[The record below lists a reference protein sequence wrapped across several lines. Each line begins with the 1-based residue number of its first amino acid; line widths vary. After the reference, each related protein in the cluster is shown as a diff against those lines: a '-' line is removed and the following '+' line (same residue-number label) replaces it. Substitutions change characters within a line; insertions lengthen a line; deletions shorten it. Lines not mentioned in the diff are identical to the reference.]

1 MTFYANIAS
10 SRNRIILNMC
20 FENLLFVQKYI
31 YTINEGSFHIMF
43 SFKIE
48 HGESDKS
55 VNMKNG
61 ITDYMN
67 FMFPEKSFKEK
78 EKPILY
84 LIKSCENYGLNERES
99 IDSINRVLG
108 TKSISRR
115 TYYNYKKK
123 LYDSQTFG
131 LLKNSCYNTIGVKL
145 FILDDILND
154 VEQTKKA
161 DKLIGQQFPK
171 RKQILEDEEKQ
182 KEELDRVMNEA
193 QSSINKFKE
202 IETRQSHIDSTIPPN
217 HTIREEFVKCGKEFC
232 LQCPH
237 GPYYYAYWRDFK
249 TKKLK
254 KKYVGQFKPDI
265 NVK

>member
-1 MTFYANIAS
+1 M
-10 SRNRIILNMC
+10 RNN
-20 FENLLFVQKYI
+20 
-31 YTINEGSFHIMF
+31 
-43 SFKIE
+43 
-48 HGESDKS
+48 
-55 VNMKNG
+55 
-61 ITDYMN
+61 ITDYTN

-78 EKPILY
+78 EIPILY
-84 LIKSCENYGLNERES
+84 LIKSCENYDLDERES
-99 IDSINRVLG
+99 IESINRVLG
-108 TKSISRR
+108 DKSISRR

-123 LYDSQTFG
+123 LYDSQTFC

-171 RKQILEDEEKQ
+171 RKQVLEDEEKQ
-182 KEELDRVMNEA
+182 KEELNSVMNRV
-193 QSSINKFKE
+193 QVDINKFKE
-202 IETRQSHIDSTIPPN
+202 IETRRSQIDSTLPSN

-237 GPYYYAYWRDFK
+237 GPYFYAYWKDST

-254 KKYVGQFKPDI
+254 KKYLGIIDPRP
-265 NVK
+265 

>member
-1 MTFYANIAS
+1 MQATNITIAGE
-10 SRNRIILNMC
+10 IKVDM
-20 FENLLFVQKYI
+20 KDYI
-31 YTINEGSFHIMF
+31 
-43 SFKIE
+43 
-48 HGESDKS
+48 
-55 VNMKNG
+55 
-61 ITDYMN
+61 N
-67 FMFPEKSFKEK
+67 FMFPYKSFKEK

-99 IDSINRVLG
+99 IKAINKVLG
-108 TKSISRR
+108 DKNISRR

-123 LYDSQTFG
+123 MYDSQTFG

-145 FILDDILND
+145 FILDDILSD

-171 RKQILEDEEKQ
+171 RKQVLEDEEKQ
-182 KEELDRVMNEA
+182 KEELNSVMNQA
-193 QSSINKFKE
+193 QFNINKIKE
-202 IETRQSHIDSTIPPN
+202 METRQSRIESTLPSN

-237 GPYYYAYWRDFK
+237 GPYYYSYWKDST

-254 KKYVGQFKPDI
+254 KKYLGVIDPRH
-265 NVK
+265 

>member
-1 MTFYANIAS
+1 MQVDVS
-10 SRNRIILNMC
+10 D
-20 FENLLFVQKYI
+20 YI
-31 YTINEGSFHIMF
+31 
-43 SFKIE
+43 
-48 HGESDKS
+48 
-55 VNMKNG
+55 
-61 ITDYMN
+61 N

-84 LIKSCENYGLNERES
+84 LIKSCENYGLNEKES
-99 IDSINRVLG
+99 IESINKILG
-108 TKSISRR
+108 DKKISRR

-145 FILDDILND
+145 FILDDILSD

-171 RKQILEDEEKQ
+171 RKQVLEDEEKQ
-182 KEELDRVMNEA
+182 KEELDRIMNQA
-193 QSSINKFKE
+193 QSNISKFKE
-202 IETRQSHIDSTIPPN
+202 MESIQSCIDSTLPSN

-237 GPYYYAYWRDFK
+237 GPYYYAYWKDST

-254 KKYVGQFKPDI
+254 KKYLGSMDLRQ
-265 NVK
+265 

>member
-1 MTFYANIAS
+1 
-10 SRNRIILNMC
+10 
-20 FENLLFVQKYI
+20 
-31 YTINEGSFHIMF
+31 MF
-43 SFKIE
+43 SFKTE
-48 HGESDKS
+48 QKGSDMS
-55 VNMKNG
+55 VRMGNN
-61 ITDYMN
+61 ITDYIN

-84 LIKSCENYGLNERES
+84 LIKSCENYGLNERGS
-99 IDSINRVLG
+99 IDSINKVLG
-108 TKSISRR
+108 DKSISRR

-123 LYDSQTFG
+123 LYDRQTFG

-145 FILDDILND
+145 FILDDILSD

-171 RKQILEDEEKQ
+171 RKQVLEDEEKQ
-182 KEELDRVMNEA
+182 KEELNNVMNKA
-193 QSSINKFKE
+193 QFNINKFKE
-202 IETRQSHIDSTIPPN
+202 METRQSRIDSTLPSN

-237 GPYYYAYWRDFK
+237 GPYYYAYWKDST

-254 KKYVGQFKPDI
+254 KKYLGVMDPRQ
-265 NVK
+265 

>member
-1 MTFYANIAS
+1 
-10 SRNRIILNMC
+10 
-20 FENLLFVQKYI
+20 
-31 YTINEGSFHIMF
+31 MF
-43 SFKIE
+43 SFKSE
-48 HGESDKS
+48 QNYSDPDVKMRLD
-55 VNMKNG
+55 MK
-61 ITDYMN
+61 DYIN

-84 LIKSCENYGLNERES
+84 LIKSCENYDLNERES
-99 IDSINRVLG
+99 IESINKVLG
-108 TKSISRR
+108 EKSISRR

-145 FILDDILND
+145 FILDGILD
-154 VEQTKKA
+154 DWEQTKKA

-171 RKQILEDEEKQ
+171 RKQVLEDEEKQ
-182 KEELDRVMNEA
+182 KEELNDIMNRA
-193 QSSINKFKE
+193 QANINKFKE
-202 IETRQSHIDSTIPPN
+202 METRRSKIDSTSPSN

-237 GPYYYAYWRDFK
+237 GPYYYAYWKDPI

-254 KKYVGQFKPDI
+254 KKYLGVIDPRQ
-265 NVK
+265 

>member
-1 MTFYANIAS
+1 
-10 SRNRIILNMC
+10 
-20 FENLLFVQKYI
+20 
-31 YTINEGSFHIMF
+31 MF
-43 SFKIE
+43 SFKKE
-48 HGESDKS
+48 QEGSDTS
-55 VNMKNG
+55 VRIRNN
-61 ITDYMN
+61 ITDYIN
-67 FMFPEKSFKEK
+67 FMFPEKHFKER

-99 IDSINRVLG
+99 IDSINTVLG
-108 TKSISRR
+108 DKSISRR

-145 FILDDILND
+145 FILDDILSD

-161 DKLIGQQFPK
+161 DSLIGQQFPK
-171 RKQILEDEEKQ
+171 RKQVLEEEEKQ
-182 KEELDRVMNEA
+182 KEELNRVMNEA
-193 QSSINKFKE
+193 QSDINKLKE
-202 IETRQSHIDSTIPPN
+202 METRRSRIDSTLPSN
-217 HTIREEFVKCGKEFC
+217 YTIREEFVRCGKEFC

-237 GPYYYAYWRDFK
+237 GPYYYAYWKDPT